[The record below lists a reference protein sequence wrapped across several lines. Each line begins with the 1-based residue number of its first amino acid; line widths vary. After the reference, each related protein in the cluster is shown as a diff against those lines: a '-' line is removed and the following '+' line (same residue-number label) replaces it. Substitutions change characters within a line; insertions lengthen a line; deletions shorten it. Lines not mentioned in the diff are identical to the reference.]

1 MSIDQLLL
9 STKLVVVPWSDPVV
23 EAVGYEARSGYVELF
38 WLNVLGPSATWIL
51 RRLAA
56 GFDAFPGGYEL
67 DLPSTASALGLSFS
81 NKPNSPFT
89 RALKRCVW
97 FGIAQPLQGG
107 LAVRQMLPPVSH
119 HQLARMP
126 LELQQAHEAWI
137 NEGEEKNSTAQQ
149 QRATALAQVMLSHG
163 DDAGLIESQLIAVRV
178 APGVAAV
185 VTAQVARR
193 HAATAQS

>member
-1 MSIDQLLL
+1 MTIDQLLKD
-9 STKLVVVPWSDPVV
+9 TKLVVVPWSDPVV
-23 EAVGYEARSGYVELF
+23 ESVGFEARSGYVELF

-67 DLPSTASALGLSFS
+67 DLPGTASALGLSYS
-81 NKPNSPFT
+81 DKPNNPFT

-119 HQLARMP
+119 HQLVRMP
-126 LELQQAHEAWI
+126 IELQQAHASWL
-137 NEGEEKNSTAQQ
+137 NGSDGSDASMQF
-149 QRATALAQVMLSHG
+149 QRATALAQVMVNYG
-163 DDAGLIESQLIAVRV
+163 DDAMLIETQLIAARV
-178 APGVAAV
+178 TPGVAALA
-185 VTAQVARR
+185 TAQVARQ
-193 HAATAQS
+193 HEATAHS

>member
-1 MSIDQLLL
+1 MSIDQLLR

-56 GFDAFPGGYEL
+56 GFDTFPGGYEL

-81 NKPNSPFT
+81 DKPNNPFT
-89 RALKRCVW
+89 RALRRCVW

-107 LAVRQMLPPVSH
+107 LAVRQMLPPVSR

-126 LELQQAHEAWI
+126 IELQKAHEAWI
-137 NEGEEKNSTAQQ
+137 KEGEEKNSTAQQ

-163 DDAGLIESQLIAVRV
+163 DDALLIESQLIAARV
-178 APGVAAV
+178 APGIAAV
-185 VTAQVARR
+185 VTAQVAHRR
-193 HAATAQS
+193 AATAHS